1 MEEHFQPSSPAV
13 SETPSLLSPPPYNEI
28 GAPSNLHVSRQRKHH
43 HDYEVSV
50 AWRNAVL
57 RSIEDE
63 FRSLLPIDEIRP
75 MEQINERMVV
85 YPVIIFLL
93 LLRFE

>member
-1 MEEHFQPSSPAV
+1 MEENGFHPLASSPV
-13 SETPSLLSPPPYNEI
+13 LLETQSLPTPPPYNEI
-28 GAPSNLHVSRQRKHH
+28 GTPPILHDH
-43 HDYEVSV
+43 HDYALSL

-63 FRSLLPIDEIRP
+63 FRSSLPIDEIRP
-75 MEQINERMVV
+75 MDQINERMVV

-93 LLRFE
+93 LLLLRFE